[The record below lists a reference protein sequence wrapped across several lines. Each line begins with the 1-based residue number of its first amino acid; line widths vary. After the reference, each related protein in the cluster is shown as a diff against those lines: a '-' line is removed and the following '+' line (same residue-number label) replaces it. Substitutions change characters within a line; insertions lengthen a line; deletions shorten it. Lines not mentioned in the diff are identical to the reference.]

1 MKFFAFLQTFVPN
14 DVKVFG
20 TGHKSVLKGHMKCG
34 VYQLHK
40 NIYITKT
47 HVKAL
52 DQPSRRCSS
61 QTKSPDTTSCIAKF
75 IEEYIGCSP
84 DIDGSQYPYGITCKT
99 KEQLAALANISR
111 LLQNAVE
118 SEIYEMTGCLSACE
132 TDHYS
137 LDADIWEK
145 TFAQGIGSK
154 CEYHI
159 KFKIMARTFEE
170 QEQYV
175 IYDTDSFFADIGGFI
190 GLLGF
195 QAFSHPTHIQNNMF
209 LRSSFALF
217 LE

>member
-75 IEEYIGCSP
+75 IEEHIGCSP
-84 DIDGSQYPYGITCKT
+84 DIDGSQYPHGIKCQT
-99 KEQLAALANISR
+99 KGQLAALANISR

-132 TDHYS
+132 KRIIIALMQISGRKPSPKGLVPNANITS
-137 LDADIWEK
+137 N
-145 TFAQGIGSK
+145 SK
-154 CEYHI
+154 
-159 KFKIMARTFEE
+159 
-170 QEQYV
+170 
-175 IYDTDSFFADIGGFI
+175 
-190 GLLGF
+190 
-195 QAFSHPTHIQNNMF
+195 
-209 LRSSFALF
+209 
-217 LE
+217 